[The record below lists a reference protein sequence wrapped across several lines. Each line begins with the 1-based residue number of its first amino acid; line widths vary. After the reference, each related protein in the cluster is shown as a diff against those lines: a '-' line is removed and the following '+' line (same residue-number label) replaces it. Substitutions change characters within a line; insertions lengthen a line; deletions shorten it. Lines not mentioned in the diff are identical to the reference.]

1 MQTIQNCA
9 FYYHSSGPVSFSLT
23 TTGVSQERTHGTS
36 FRLSVLPSCS
46 HRELFSGSMHRW
58 ERTQRAFFF
67 LTGDQKQGA
76 VLMPK
81 IQHSGDLGRGTAVSW
96 SQPPLHLKILSWK
109 QKQKKQ
115 LEVTTDVTCPCAT
128 LAWSVYIMFVT
139 FMKSHLG
146 LADRGTMLWTAGLW
160 PKLSPCFLKLWFTTA
175 DFSHFLEMGA

>member
-1 MQTIQNCA
+1 MFLFHLHFSVNLFFFFFYVCKEEPDHVCLRMQTIQNCA

-58 ERTQRAFFF
+58 ERTQRVFFFF

-81 IQHSGDLGRGTAVSW
+81 IQHSGDLGRGTAVS
-96 SQPPLHLKILSWK
+96 
-109 QKQKKQ
+109 
-115 LEVTTDVTCPCAT
+115 
-128 LAWSVYIMFVT
+128 
-139 FMKSHLG
+139 
-146 LADRGTMLWTAGLW
+146 
-160 PKLSPCFLKLWFTTA
+160 
-175 DFSHFLEMGA
+175 